1 MELTIYLIWYTGEVK
16 SSSPSESPLM
26 EKREL
31 HEAHSPILKPVPE
44 ESSAMPSI
52 TPPVPPLSEE
62 RRVTFDIGDSDDA
75 DQKDCKELE
84 TGSGESVGPHMPFQ
98 SWHIYCFCWRSIM

>member
-1 MELTIYLIWYTGEVK
+1 
-16 SSSPSESPLM
+16 M

-44 ESSAMPSI
+44 ESSVLSSS
-52 TPPVPPLSEE
+52 TPPAPPLPPPEE

-75 DQKDCKELE
+75 DQKDCKESDM
-84 TGSGESVGPHMPFQ
+84 GSGMSVGHHASNTSHDILCLF
-98 SWHIYCFCWRSIM
+98 